1 LDKYDFQV
9 NVCNETE
16 TLVLGRKIA
25 DVIDFP
31 IIITLVGDLGAGK
44 TTLTRG
50 ILRQLGHIGHVKSPT
65 FSIVEM
71 YEILSLQIAHFDMY
85 RITDEQELEFFGF
98 KEYFDTADLI
108 VIEWPNRISGLD
120 FLIDIEITITIKNN
134 SRDLILK
141 SRSDRGSLVLKKL
154 KSKILR

>member
-1 LDKYDFQV
+1 MAKHNFQV

-50 ILRQLGHIGHVKSPT
+50 MLGQLGHLGHVKSPT

-98 KEYFDTADLI
+98 KEYFDTTDLI

-120 FLIDIEITITIKNN
+120 FSIDIEITITIKNN

>member
-1 LDKYDFQV
+1 
-9 NVCNETE
+9 
-16 TLVLGRKIA
+16 
-25 DVIDFP
+25 
-31 IIITLVGDLGAGK
+31 
-44 TTLTRG
+44 
-50 ILRQLGHIGHVKSPT
+50 
-65 FSIVEM
+65 M

-108 VIEWPNRISGLD
+108 VIEWPNRIFGLD
-120 FLIDIEITITIKNN
+120 FSIDIEITITIKNN

>member
-1 LDKYDFQV
+1 MAKYDFQV

-50 ILRQLGHIGHVKSPT
+50 MLGQLGHLGHVKSPT

-98 KEYFDTADLI
+98 KEYFDIADFI

-120 FLIDIEITITIKNN
+120 FSIDIEITITIKNN

>member
-1 LDKYDFQV
+1 MAKYDFQV

-16 TLVLGRKIA
+16 TLLLGRKIV

-31 IIITLVGDLGAGK
+31 IIITLVGDLGTGK

-50 ILRQLGHIGHVKSPT
+50 MLGQLGHLGHVKSPT

-98 KEYFDTADLI
+98 KEYFDTADFI

-120 FLIDIEITITIKNN
+120 FSIDIEITITIKNN

>member
-1 LDKYDFQV
+1 MDKYDFQV
-9 NVCNETE
+9 NGCNETE

-50 ILRQLGHIGHVKSPT
+50 MLGQLGHLGHVKSPT

-85 RITDEQELEFFGF
+85 SKMPTCSYRQAYSSNL
-98 KEYFDTADLI
+98 Y
-108 VIEWPNRISGLD
+108 V
-120 FLIDIEITITIKNN
+120 
-134 SRDLILK
+134 
-141 SRSDRGSLVLKKL
+141 KKL
-154 KSKILR
+154 YFAHNLYF

>member
-1 LDKYDFQV
+1 MGKYDFEV
-9 NVCNETE
+9 NIHNETE
-16 TLVLGRKIA
+16 MLGFGRKVA

-31 IIITLVGDLGAGK
+31 MIMTLVGDLGAGK

-50 ILRQLGHIGHVKSPT
+50 MLGQLGHLGHVKSPT

-71 YEILSLQIAHFDMY
+71 YEILSRQIAHFDMY

-120 FLIDIEITITIKNN
+120 FSIDVEITITIKNN
-134 SRDLILK
+134 SRDLIVK
-141 SRSDRGSLVLKKL
+141 SRSDRGSLVLKNL
-154 KSKILR
+154 KSKIQR

>member
-1 LDKYDFQV
+1 MDKYDFQV

-50 ILRQLGHIGHVKSPT
+50 MLGQLGHLGHVKSPT

-71 YEILSLQIAHFDMY
+71 YEILSLRIAHFDMY

-98 KEYFDTADLI
+98 KEYFDTTDLI

-120 FLIDIEITITIKNN
+120 FSIDIEITITIKNN
-134 SRDLILK
+134 SRDLTLT
-141 SRSDRGSLVLKKL
+141 SRSDSGSLVLKKL

>member
-1 LDKYDFQV
+1 MAKYDFQV

-16 TLVLGRKIA
+16 TLVLGSKIA

-44 TTLTRG
+44 ITLTRG
-50 ILRQLGHIGHVKSPT
+50 MLRQLGHLGLVRST

-120 FLIDIEITITIKNN
+120 FSIDIEITITIKN
-134 SRDLILK
+134 SGRDLILK

-154 KSKILR
+154 SQRF

>member
-1 LDKYDFQV
+1 MAKHNFQV

-50 ILRQLGHIGHVKSPT
+50 MLGQLGHLGHVKSPT

-71 YEILSLQIAHFDMY
+71 YEILSLRIAHFDMY

-98 KEYFDTADLI
+98 KEYFDTTDLI

-120 FLIDIEITITIKNN
+120 FSIDIEITITIKNN